1 MAPKGCTTAVLAYAA
16 NEAVLI
22 ALMLLTRGSPPRRL
36 DKHRTGGVGCG
47 AAAQL
52 VRHAARGV
60 PRPAEKWGSEP
71 PARAYLLLV
80 VALVTLRLSHCHLVT
95 ITMGRDGR
103 NVDVYIITALVVG
116 LSRSLPRR
124 VSAA

>member
-1 MAPKGCTTAVLAYAA
+1 M
-16 NEAVLI
+16 
-22 ALMLLTRGSPPRRL
+22 
-36 DKHRTGGVGCG
+36 
-47 AAAQL
+47 
-52 VRHAARGV
+52 

-80 VALVTLRLSHCHLVT
+80 VALVTLRLSHCQLVT